1 MQLRCDILIQWV
13 LTLLIEIGELPTGVP
28 QNLVPFITQTG
39 MGMRAELSVFGDD
52 YPTPDGTAVRDYIY
66 VVDLA
71 KAHVIAL
78 KRLLEMVS
86 GNKIKSIQKGYIA
99 GTNADTVIDL
109 KDKTVLPGFIDMHV
123 HLESEFNPQV
133 YIKSG
138 HNPQFTLEEIQ
149 SITSTAKN
157 YGMSVAAHA
166 HGDMLPLK
174 PPLEKPR
181 PIPPPR
187 RTLFQKSLF
196 SSSLRNILK
205 HLSNIYCDAIGVEYM
220 YIRKPERV
228 EWIQNWL
235 NVNDNQPNYDANRKK
250 HILKKLN
257 QAVSF
262 EGFLHT
268 KYVGQ
273 KRFSLEGNESLIPG
287 LDAIVERAAEMGV
300 EQFVMGMAHRGRL
313 NVLTNIFGKAAK
325 DIFSEFDGK
334 DYEQEIFD
342 GDVKYHLGWTSDRKS
357 DNGNKITMNIAPN
370 PSHLE
375 TVHGDAA
382 IAGQGLIYE
391 VVQMATLDGY
401 KTNGTIHIV
410 VNNQIGFTTNY
421 LDARSST
428 YCTDVGKVTLSPV
441 LHVNADDAE
450 AVVHASIFALEYR
463 MRFNRDVFLD
473 LLGYRK
479 YGHNEGDEPRF
490 TQPKLYKAIS
500 KHSNPRD
507 IYAAKL
513 IAEGVIGD
521 TYVKQLEKEYKDSLE
536 EELEDSRKEDK
547 TVITPFMAEAW
558 KGFDNAREWEM
569 MDAVDT
575 KFSKKKLSAIAKTIT
590 ELPKD
595 KKFLRKVER
604 LINDRKKMFFETDKL
619 DWAMGELL
627 AYGSLLEE
635 GFGVRISGQD
645 VERGTFSHR
654 HAVMKVEESE
664 EEVLL
669 LNHLSD
675 TQGDFQIYNSLLSEY
690 GVVGFDYGYAMASPN
705 TLTIWE
711 AQFGD
716 FSNGAQIMID
726 QYISAAEDKWKLQN
740 GLSLLRH
747 PKAVSTVSEL
757 ATGGFQEVID
767 DVDAVIK
774 KVKTLVFCTGK
785 FYYDLLAAQEE
796 KKRDDIAL
804 VRIEQLFPVPADQMN
819 EVINKYKNADD
830 IVWAQE
836 EPRNMGAWSHFLM
849 HFEGARN
856 FRVASRRFYAS
867 PAAGSAGS
875 PITEVEIAEWLVEDG
890 DYVEKDQA
898 IAEVDSDKAT
908 LELPAEQAGIISLK
922 AEVGDA
928 VEVGAVVCLIDT
940 SAAKPDGDA
949 PKKEEAKTAPKVE
962 EKKVAAPVK
971 ESYATGTASPAAK
984 KILDEKGIDSSAVK
998 GTGRDGRITK
1008 DDAVKANP
1016 SMGTATTGGTR
1027 GESRS
1032 KLSMLRRKV
1041 AEAFSFCEE

>member
-1 MQLRCDILIQWV
+1 MESSLD
-13 LTLLIEIGELPTGVP
+13 ELD
-28 QNLVPFITQTG
+28 L
-39 MGMRAELSVFGDD
+39 
-52 YPTPDGTAVRDYIY
+52 PDGAVAIPQSLQKEFQVVKLIDGYRSRGHLFTKTNPVRERRKYIPTLELENFGLNDS
-66 VVDLA
+66 DL
-71 KAHVIAL
+71 
-78 KRLLEMVS
+78 
-86 GNKIKSIQKGYIA
+86 
-99 GTNADTVIDL
+99 DTV
-109 KDKTVLPGFIDMHV
+109 
-123 HLESEFNPQV
+123 
-133 YIKSG
+133 
-138 HNPQFTLEEIQ
+138 FTAGEILG
-149 SITSTAKN
+149 I
-157 YGMSVAAHA
+157 G
-166 HGDMLPLK
+166 P
-174 PPLEKPR
+174 
-181 PIPPPR
+181 
-187 RTLFQKSLF
+187 
-196 SSSLRNILK
+196 SSLRKIIQ
-205 HLSNIYCDAIGVEYM
+205 HLTNIYCDAIGVEYM

-228 EWIQNWL
+228 EWIQNWI

-250 HILKKLN
+250 HILKKLS

-262 EGFLHT
+262 ESFLHT

-273 KRFSLEGNESLIPG
+273 KRFSLEGNESLIPA
-287 LDAIVERAAEMGV
+287 LDAVVERAAEMGV

-313 NVLTNIFGKAAK
+313 NVLTNIFGKPAQ

-357 DNGNKITMNIAPN
+357 DNGNKIKMNIAPN

-375 TVHGDAA
+375 TVGAVVEGIARAKQDAQYADDFSKVLPIVVHGDAA

-391 VVQMATLDGY
+391 LVQMATLDGY

-450 AVVHASIFALEYR
+450 AVVHASLFALEYR

-490 TQPKLYKAIS
+490 TQPKLYKAIA

-513 IAEGVIGD
+513 IAEGVIEDG
-521 TYVKQLEKEYKDSLE
+521 YVKQLENEYKESLE
-536 EELEDSRKEDK
+536 VELEDSRKEDK
-547 TVITPFMAEAW
+547 TVITPFMADEW
-558 KGFDNAREWEM
+558 KGFENVREWEM
-569 MDAVDT
+569 MDAVNT
-575 KFSKKKLSAIAKTIT
+575 KFNKKKLTAIAKVIT
-590 ELPKD
+590 ELPED

-604 LINDRKKMFFETDKL
+604 LVNDRKKMFFEKDKL

-635 GFGVRISGQD
+635 GYGVRISGQD

-675 TQGDFQIYNSLLSEY
+675 KQGDFQIYNSLLSEY

-740 GLSLLRH
+740 GLVMLLPHGYEGQGAEHSSARMERYLQLCARDNMYIADCTTPANMFHLLRRQMKANFRKPLIVFTPKSLLRH
-747 PKAVSTVSEL
+747 PKAVSSVDEL
-757 ATGGFQEVID
+757 ASGSFQEVID
-767 DVDAVIK
+767 DASADAK

-785 FYYDLLAAQEE
+785 FYYDLLAAKEE
-796 KKRDDIAL
+796 HKRDDVAL
-804 VRIEQLFPVPADQMN
+804 VRVEQLFPVPAEQMKTA
-819 EVINKYKNADD
+819 IKKYKNADD
-830 IVWAQE
+830 VVWAQE
-836 EPRNMGAWSHFLM
+836 EPKNMGAWSHMLM
-849 HFEGARN
+849 HFEEAST

-867 PAAGSAGS
+867 PAAGSS
-875 PITEVEIAEWLVEDG
+875 VRSKKRHQQVIE
-890 DYVEKDQA
+890 YVF
-898 IAEVDSDKAT
+898 DK
-908 LELPAEQAGIISLK
+908 
-922 AEVGDA
+922 
-928 VEVGAVVCLIDT
+928 
-940 SAAKPDGDA
+940 
-949 PKKEEAKTAPKVE
+949 
-962 EKKVAAPVK
+962 
-971 ESYATGTASPAAK
+971 
-984 KILDEKGIDSSAVK
+984 
-998 GTGRDGRITK
+998 TK
-1008 DDAVKANP
+1008 DN
-1016 SMGTATTGGTR
+1016 MTR
-1027 GESRS
+1027 TS
-1032 KLSMLRRKV
+1032 KKK
-1041 AEAFSFCEE
+1041 